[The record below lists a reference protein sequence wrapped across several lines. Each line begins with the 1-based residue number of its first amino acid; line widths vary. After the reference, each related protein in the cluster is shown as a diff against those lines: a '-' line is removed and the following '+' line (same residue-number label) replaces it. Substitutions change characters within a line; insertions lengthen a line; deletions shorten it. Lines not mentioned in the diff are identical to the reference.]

1 MKIRG
6 VGNLKEKQQ
15 RIKIIREAVSVDG
28 LNDDEK
34 EKLKEERWQGN
45 EAEINV

>member
-15 RIKIIREAVSVDG
+15 RIKIIRKAVSVDG

-34 EKLKEERWQGN
+34 
-45 EAEINV
+45 